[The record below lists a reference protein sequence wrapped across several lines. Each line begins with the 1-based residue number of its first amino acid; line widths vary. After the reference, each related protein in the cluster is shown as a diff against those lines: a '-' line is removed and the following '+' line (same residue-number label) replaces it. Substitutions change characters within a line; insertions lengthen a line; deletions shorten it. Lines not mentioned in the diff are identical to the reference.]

1 MSDNVSYWLHFWNPR
16 PRFTYSLY
24 NFYWATTTIK
34 GRLLS
39 SRLMLKPFSGEKI
52 ISLVEMAPKMAGFFW
67 KWESKPYIL
76 VSRPPKSTS
85 LRGIASFAVFCVNI
99 GARVSAVAFL
109 KKPPPKKIVESLC
122 AEGCE
127 ITHAQNRNPWTD
139 LDKILYDG
147 RYHRRNYPHKFWWPS
162 VKGFWGSVGS
172 NFPLSHWL
180 SSSSLQHYRASVWCG
195 GIFKYTFVAN
205 ISLSSSWREF

>member
-1 MSDNVSYWLHFWNPR
+1 MGVETLHFGFATPQKHFLARNR
-16 PRFTYSLY
+16 VVCRILRQHRCARFGCSLSQE
-24 NFYWATTTIK
+24 TP
-34 GRLLS
+34 S
-39 SRLMLKPFSGEKI
+39 QKI
-52 ISLVEMAPKMAGFFW
+52 A
-67 KWESKPYIL
+67 
-76 VSRPPKSTS
+76 
-85 LRGIASFAVFCVNI
+85 
-99 GARVSAVAFL
+99 
-109 KKPPPKKIVESLC
+109 ESLC

-162 VKGFWGSVGS
+162 VKGFLGSVGS

-195 GIFKYTFVAN
+195 RIFKYTFVAN